1 MFRRQFPLTLTLSPR
16 EREQQWTA
24 LDKPMTHDSPTDGR
38 RLPLSPTW
46 SLPISPVAGYRMI
59 EYFGTNLPSGADIIQ
74 ALQPEPDRLGAW
86 LPVPLASKKTAQAR
100 HHPNGFA
107 ETGRLRR
114 RNRILTDETDQRF
127 PFEFLEIQIG
137 RASCRE

>member
-1 MFRRQFPLTLTLSPR
+1 MAKRRSPAITCGFFLIQEGLR
-16 EREQQWTA
+16 ADLR
-24 LDKPMTHDSPTDGR
+24 
-38 RLPLSPTW
+38 
-46 SLPISPVAGYRMI
+46 PISPVAGYRMI

-127 PFEFLEIQIG
+127 PFEFLEIH
-137 RASCRE
+137 RAGHLRGFSSE